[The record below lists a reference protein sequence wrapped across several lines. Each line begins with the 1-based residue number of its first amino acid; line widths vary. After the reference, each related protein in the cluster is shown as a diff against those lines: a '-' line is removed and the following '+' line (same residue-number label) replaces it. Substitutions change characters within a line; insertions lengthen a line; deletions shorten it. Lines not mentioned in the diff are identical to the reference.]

1 MITKTKVDALKPG
14 EVLWDSQV
22 GGFCCRAR
30 KTTKTY
36 SVFRSVNG
44 RKQRFTIGR
53 HGDITADQARKEAKR
68 IVAELALGRDPAAHS
83 ASKNE
88 MTVKDLGNLFLEQ
101 HVAGLKPN
109 SRLDYERQLRLH
121 ILPALGKVP
130 ARALTR
136 KDVLALHRKMRD
148 TPPAANHVVRVLSA
162 MYNFAKD
169 NEYLNVDNPASRVKQ
184 YKEAKRE
191 TYLSQDQITRLWGVL
206 DDFKHQRIADL
217 VRLLLLTGCR
227 KGELL
232 NLEWSHVDLERGVLN
247 LPDSKTGAKTII
259 LSPDA
264 EAIFSRLGRD
274 NPDGYVWP
282 GDNGSLA
289 GNALTW
295 HWERIRAQAGLDQVR
310 LHDLRHSFAS
320 LAISAGVPLATVGGL
335 MGHKDLKSTQ
345 RYAHL
350 DDPALRA
357 GAAVVG
363 AAVNGI
369 AKGKRK

>member
-1 MITKTKVDALKPG
+1 MITKAKVDAMTPG
-14 EVLWDSQV
+14 DVLWDSQI

-30 KTTKTY
+30 KASKTY

-44 RKQRFTIGR
+44 RKQRFTIGK

-68 IVAELALGRDPAAHS
+68 IVAELALGRDPAS
-83 ASKNE
+83 QNTSKSE
-88 MTVKDLGNLFLEQ
+88 MTVQDLGNLFLEQ

-121 ILPALGKVP
+121 ILPALGKLP
-130 ARALTR
+130 AKAVAR
-136 KDVLALHRKMRD
+136 KDVLALHRKMRQ
-148 TPPAANHVVRVLSA
+148 TPPAANHVVRVISA
-162 MYNFAKD
+162 MYNFAKH
-169 NEYLNVDNPASRVKQ
+169 NEYLDVNNPASRVKQ
-184 YKEAKRE
+184 YKETKRE
-191 TYLSQDQITRLWGVL
+191 TYLSQGQVARLWGVL
-206 DDFKHQRIADL
+206 DNFKHQGIADL

-232 NLEWSHVDLERGVLN
+232 NLEWAQVDLERGVLN
-247 LPDSKTGAKTII
+247 LPDSKTGSKQVV

-264 EAIFSRLGRD
+264 VAIFKRLGRD
-274 NPDGYVWP
+274 NPNGYVWP

-295 HWERIRAQAGLDQVR
+295 HWDHIRKQADLEGVR

-320 LAISAGVPLATVGGL
+320 LAISAGVPLATIGGL
-335 MGHKDLKSTQ
+335 LGHKDLKSTQ

-357 GAAVVG
+357 GAAAVG
-363 AAVNGI
+363 QAINSNSK
-369 AKGKRK
+369 KG